1 LGDLYHW
8 FPAKYATWLPQR
20 ASEDHYIFQTIT
32 SVKQVSN
39 SIPKICAL
47 SQNYPNPFNPATQ
60 IEYSIPQNG
69 FVTLKV
75 YNVLG
80 QEVSTL
86 FSGMQTPGSYKA
98 TFDGSSLASGVY
110 LYRLEAGKSSV
121 TKKMILM
128 K

>member
-1 LGDLYHW
+1 VL
-8 FPAKYATWLPQR
+8 
-20 ASEDHYIFQTIT
+20 
-32 SVKQVSN
+32 N
-39 SIPKICAL
+39 
-47 SQNYPNPFNPATQ
+47 QNYPNPFNPATQ

-98 TFDGSSLASGVY
+98 TFDGSNLASGVY